1 MSTSSSTLSLG
12 ATSEAVEGLAVDA
25 PPSDA
30 GPGGPGGPGGPVRP
44 VDQDALD
51 HRRVLLIFSGLM
63 LGMFLAALDGTIVAT
78 ALPTIVGDLG
88 GLENLSWVVTAYLL
102 AQTVVTPLYG
112 KFGDLY
118 GRKTLFQ
125 AAITIF
131 LVGSAL
137 CGISGSIGQLIA
149 FRAVQGLGAGGL
161 VVLAQ
166 AIIADVVS
174 PRERGRYQGYFGATF
189 GAAML
194 IGPLLGG
201 LLTDHLSWRW
211 VFYVNL
217 PVGIVALFVT
227 SVTLPANSGR
237 KQVAIDW
244 AGTVVLSTAIT
255 LLVLLTSWGGN
266 DYEWVSP
273 VIVGLAAALLALAA
287 ALVVIERRAV
297 DPALPLRLFSLRT
310 VSLACAISAVL
321 GVAMFGATTYLPTFL
336 QVATG
341 ASASNSGLLLVPLL
355 IGLVGAS
362 MVAGQFVSRTGR
374 WKVFPVLGM
383 GLATLGMYLISTLG
397 TNSSQLVAGS
407 FMVVLGI
414 GMGMVM
420 QILVLASQNE
430 AEIDD
435 LGVATSTVNFFRSVG
450 GSVGVAVMG
459 SLVTSRL
466 THLLGDASALGIT
479 PEEMKALPAGERAR
493 LAAAF
498 ADAIP
503 GVFLDAVPVLLV
515 GFLLTLLI
523 RETAL
528 RTTSGNDRRGTLDSH
543 P

>member
-1 MSTSSSTLSLG
+1 
-12 ATSEAVEGLAVDA
+12 
-25 PPSDA
+25 
-30 GPGGPGGPGGPVRP
+30 
-44 VDQDALD
+44 
-51 HRRVLLIFSGLM
+51 M

-88 GLENLSWVVTAYLL
+88 GLESLSWVVTAYLL

-112 KFGDLY
+112 KFGDIY

-137 CGISGSIGQLIA
+137 CGIAGSIGQLIA
-149 FRAVQGLGAGGL
+149 FRALQGLGAGGL

-194 IGPLLGG
+194 LGPLLGG
-201 LLTDHLSWRW
+201 LFTDHLSWRW

-217 PVGIVALFVT
+217 PVGILALFVT

-244 AGTVVLSTAIT
+244 AGTAVLSAAIT

-266 DYEWVSP
+266 DHAWLSP
-273 VIVGLAAALLALAA
+273 TILGLGAGVVVLVA
-287 ALVVIERRAV
+287 ALVLVERRAV
-297 DPALPLRLFSLRT
+297 DPAFPLRLFSIRT
-310 VSLACAISAVL
+310 VVLSCAVSAVL
-321 GVAMFGATTYLPTFL
+321 GVAMFGGTTYLPTFL

-374 WKVFPVLGM
+374 WKVFPVVGM
-383 GLATLGMYLISTLG
+383 ATATVGMFLISTLDEH
-397 TNSSQLVAGS
+397 SSQLEAGAS
-407 FMVVLGI
+407 MVVLGV
-414 GMGMVM
+414 GLGLVM

-430 AEIDD
+430 ARIED

-450 GSVGVAVMG
+450 GSVGVAVFG

-479 PEEMKALPAGERAR
+479 PDEMKALPAAERAR

-503 GVFLDAVPVLLV
+503 GVFLDAVPVMFI

-523 RETAL
+523 REVAL
-528 RTTSGNDRRGTLDSH
+528 RTTSGDEQRRGNLDGH